1 MILYAD
7 TSALVKLFVTEAH
20 SEATRYVFQNA
31 EALGTGLLTR
41 AELGSALARGA
52 QRGLLSEHA
61 AQEARRRLQRV
72 WPTWIHITMS
82 ENLVSRAEALAW
94 QFRLRGYDSV
104 HLAAAQIWQEQI
116 AHPVTLA
123 TFDQELWE
131 AAPLASLKVWPE
143 AAPAER

>member
-1 MILYAD
+1 MIVYAD
-7 TSALVKLFVTEAH
+7 TSALVKLFVTEAN
-20 SEATRYVFQNA
+20 SNSTRYTFQQA

-52 QRGLLSEHA
+52 QRGLFSGNE
-61 AQEARRRLQRV
+61 AQTARRRLQLV
-72 WPTWIHITMS
+72 WPTWIHIAMN

-94 QFRLRGYDSV
+94 QYKLRGYDSI

-116 AHPVTLA
+116 GHPVTLA

-131 AAPLASLKVWPE
+131 AAPLAGLEVWPE
-143 AAPAER
+143 SAPAKR